1 MVAYDD
7 GSNTDFAEGG
17 GAGIPLMHSAPL
29 HQVNSYKGGPY
40 SEGCYAREVTTG
52 EYMSWYLF
60 PGNINSSPGSVNFR
74 LESNR
79 SDWIS
84 HLI

>member
-7 GSNTDFAEGG
+7 GSNTDYAEGG

-29 HQVNSYKGGPY
+29 HQVGSYKGGPY

-52 EYMSWYLF
+52 EYMSWY
-60 PGNINSSPGSVNFR
+60 VFR
-74 LESNR
+74 AISICSLESNQ
-79 SDWIS
+79 SDWNS
-84 HLI
+84 H